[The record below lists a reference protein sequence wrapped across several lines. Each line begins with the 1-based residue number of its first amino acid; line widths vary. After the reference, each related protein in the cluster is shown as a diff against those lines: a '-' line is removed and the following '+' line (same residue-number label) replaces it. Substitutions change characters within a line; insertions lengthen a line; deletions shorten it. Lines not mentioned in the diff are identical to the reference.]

1 MQNLDDALLLAAS
14 KSQGNTNITEFASIL
29 NTAINGDPTKNAKKA
44 ANDPWFYKKTDVE
57 SVINAPFNSNTTA
70 IQKSLTNINNA
81 LGASGTINTALTGIN
96 TALGEKSTITT
107 TLTGINN
114 ALGEKSTIN
123 TTLTNINTALADQNA
138 KSETLIQLIG
148 TSGNM
153 SVITYLDELRNGSL
167 DIKNAVLDG
176 NDIAAAATPELTAI
190 KTGITALPSSF
201 NALAASNQTAA
212 TTLAGGLTGFGKA
225 LTDGLSSLG
234 SALYNGLNGVG
245 SAVGA
250 KITDL
255 NTALKT
261 TQSQLATANSAL
273 SQAQTALTQAQAA
286 SKPSVPVAVTVSKPP
301 KTTQLDTAIRLP
313 ARGTGG
319 PALGWTLVGEEGPEL
334 VRFPMPVQVHSN
346 GQSKSIMQNSQDQGE
361 LIDKLQRL
369 IELQAQTI
377 ATLQLQGRN
386 QSEQLDGL
394 HREFARFGGK
404 VRLAA

>member
-1 MQNLDDALLLAAS
+1 MAES
-14 KSQGNTNITEFASIL
+14 
-29 NTAINGDPTKNAKKA
+29 A

-57 SVINAPFNSNTTA
+57 SVINNAPFNSNTTA

-96 TALGEKSTITT
+96 TALGASGT
-107 TLTGINN
+107 
-114 ALGEKSTIN
+114 
-123 TTLTNINTALADQNA
+123 INTALTDIKTALTDQNA

-148 TSGNM
+148 TNGNM
-153 SVITYLDELRNGSL
+153 SVITYLDELRNASL
-167 DIKNAVLDG
+167 DIKNAVLD
-176 NDIAAAATPELTAI
+176 NKDELTAI
-190 KTGITALPSSF
+190 KTGITALPASF
-201 NALAASNQTAA
+201 TALAASNQTSA
-212 TTLAGGLTGFGKA
+212 TTLAGGLTGFGKS

-234 SALYNGLNGVG
+234 SALYNGLNSVG

-261 TQSQLATANSAL
+261 TQSQLASANSAL

-286 SKPSVPVAVTVSKPP
+286 SKPAVPVAVTVSKPP

-313 ARGTGG
+313 ARATGG
-319 PALGWTLVGEEGPEL
+319 PALGWTLVGEDGPEL
-334 VRFPMPVQVHSN
+334 VRFPLPVQVHSN
-346 GQSKSIMQNSQDQGE
+346 GQTKSILQNSQDQSE
-361 LIDKLQRL
+361 LIDKLQKL

-377 ATLQLQGRN
+377 ATLQQQGRN